1 MMTIGM
7 KSAAKNC
14 TLPVHHMPSYIAS
27 ILPTSGFAYEFARSL
42 DFGHGVGV
50 PRRRGLRAVSPFFA
64 AATIGGAPMMMS
76 PPSRSPE
83 RFVDTV

>member
-42 DFGHGVGV
+42 DFGHGAGGSETTRPSRGV
-50 PRRRGLRAVSPFFA
+50 AVLRRRYDRRNPHDDV
-64 AATIGGAPMMMS
+64 